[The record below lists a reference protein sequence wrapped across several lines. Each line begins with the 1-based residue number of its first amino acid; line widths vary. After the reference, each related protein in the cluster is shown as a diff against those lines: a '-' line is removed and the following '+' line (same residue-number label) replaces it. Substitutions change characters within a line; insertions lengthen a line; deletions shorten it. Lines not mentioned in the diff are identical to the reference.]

1 MDLTQDQRT
10 ELAALREELAKAEAR
25 AAEALSEVP
34 DGHPL
39 DGERLARFSEADDEV
54 AALHQR
60 IREIEGQS

>member
-1 MDLTQDQRT
+1 MEPTADQRN

-34 DGHPL
+34 EGHPL

-54 AALHQR
+54 TAIHQR
-60 IREIEGQS
+60 IREIEGLS